1 MKNFW
6 LVIVG
11 MFLLVA
17 GCETAGTAATSSE
30 AVETSTDAADF
41 EYVLGT
47 GDRLRVLVFGEENL
61 SGEFLINPTGNIS
74 LPLVGEIRAAGKTE
88 REFQAS
94 IEAALREGYLNDPRV
109 STEVLNYRPYY
120 ILGEVSGS
128 GEYPYAGGLTVMNAI
143 ATAGGYT
150 YRANRNIVYIKRMDG
165 DAEVRVELTPST
177 KVRPGDTIRVP
188 QRLF

>member
-1 MKNFW
+1 
-6 LVIVG
+6 